1 MNRGKTLIMA
11 TVLSTL
17 LAGTAE
23 SAIIAAWDFEG
34 VSGSATGQ
42 SFVST
47 STSVGTGT
55 FGGQHSSPGTSWDV
69 FETGGGNT
77 VFRANDWSAND
88 YFDFTTDAAG
98 FENLSISFNL
108 LQVGTPPLT
117 FSVLYGVAGS
127 AMIDSGVDV
136 VADLTSF
143 VVAKTALLSDPSVQ
157 GESLVIRIVANSD
170 ASAPLNSVRIDD
182 VQILGDAIAT
192 PVPEPSAAV
201 PWLVLGAAA
210 VFRRKLRNKG

>member
-1 MNRGKTLIMA
+1 MDARHVGRVIAGSLGFLVRGVPAEPVGDSKVSVWSKLLRRCVSPLIA
-11 TVLSTL
+11 VT
-17 LAGTAE
+17 
-23 SAIIAAWDFEG
+23 
-34 VSGSATGQ
+34 
-42 SFVST
+42 
-47 STSVGTGT
+47 
-55 FGGQHSSPGTSWDV
+55 
-69 FETGGGNT
+69 
-77 VFRANDWSAND
+77 DWSAND